1 MSSNNHLRAWRIAKG
16 LTLAMAA
23 ELSGTTASTL
33 SKLERSKLR
42 ATVDWLDR
50 LADVYEATP
59 QSLLEAPGGQ
69 SARKADG
76 QESESAPEAGL
87 QEPALK
93 GFAKLPLH
101 YRAHI
106 QRIVG
111 GLLAKNDEEVAFIE
125 ADIFARQVE
134 QGLDLPLKATQR
146 ALLIERALGNA
157 AVARAAKDHTQPAS
171 WEERE
176 FPLEPGID

>member
-16 LTLAMAA
+16 LTLATAA

-50 LADVYEATP
+50 LADVYETTP
-59 QSLLEAPGGQ
+59 QCLLDAPGGQ
-69 SARKADG
+69 PVAAVE
-76 QESESAPEAGL
+76 QESEAVPQEAAL

-93 GFAKLPLH
+93 GFAKLPLN

-106 QRIVG
+106 QRMVG
-111 GLLAKNDEEVAFIE
+111 GLLAKNEEEVAFIE

-146 ALLIERALGNA
+146 ALLIERALGN
-157 AVARAAKDHTQPAS
+157 VAGGHLAEQRKEPAS